1 MNKTILSCLRMA
13 TALLAAAM
21 LLMPITADAQA
32 RKRKATTQVSKT
44 KTTQANAASVPN
56 NATPAVVE
64 APAAESSYQ
73 ASEPDKNAP
82 IYKSVEQPPQFP
94 GGDAALMKYISRHII
109 YPDPD
114 CCIQG
119 KVILQFVVETDGSVG
134 EVKVVRSVAPEY
146 DREAIR
152 VIKSLPKFTPGRQN
166 GQPVR
171 VWYTLPVGFNR

>member
-64 APAAESSYQ
+64 APAAESSSQ
-73 ASEPDKNAP
+73 TTVLDKSAP
-82 IYKSVEQPPQFP
+82 IYRSVEQMPQFP
-94 GGDAALMKYISRHII
+94 GGVAALVKYISNHINH
-109 YPDPD
+109 PD
-114 CCIQG
+114 CNVQG
-119 KVILQFVVETDGSVG
+119 RVVLQFVVETDGSVG

-152 VIKSLPKFTPGRQN
+152 VVKSLPKFTPGRQN

>member
-64 APAAESSYQ
+64 APAESSYQ

-82 IYKSVEQPPQFP
+82 IYKSVEQPPQVP